1 MSTAH
6 AKCYFRETINLDDVV
21 HAVRVY
27 FESLKSFGFDP
38 EKGTVD
44 QTTFFSNA
52 KLNKETA
59 FWSVFSA
66 LDDDDKGGVDPEE
79 LMTKLSASPHFDEE
93 GARAEV
99 EKKHSRENKLYMTK
113 DGRFMRV

>member
-1 MSTAH
+1 M
-6 AKCYFRETINLDDVV
+6 
-21 HAVRVY
+21 Y

-44 QTTFFSNA
+44 QTTFFTSA

-59 FWSVFSA
+59 FWNAFTA
-66 LDDDDKGGVDPEE
+66 LDNEEQGGVSPED
-79 LMTKLSASPHFDEE
+79 LITKLSASPNFDEE
-93 GARAEV
+93 GARSEV

-113 DGRFMRV
+113 DGKYMRV